1 MISENLPRWYVLY
14 VAYRRE
20 LIVASKLNEIGYETC
35 VPTTIEL
42 RQWSDRI
49 KKINKVLFPNYVFV
63 ELDLK
68 QSNQIT
74 GIQHV
79 IKFVKF
85 GSEYAVLKDWEIQ
98 LIKNLGKIPHP
109 VTIHLGDIS
118 NGDEVE
124 IILGPLKNMRGQV
137 NWKNQTGTL
146 AISIPAL
153 HCFAQVIVNHNEV
166 RKI

>member
-14 VAYRRE
+14 VAYRCE

-35 VPTTIEL
+35 VPTTFEL

-68 QSNQIT
+68 QSNQIA
-74 GIQHV
+74 GMQHV
-79 IKFVKF
+79 ISFVKF

-98 LIKNLGKIPHP
+98 LIKNLGFVAQP
-109 VTIHLGDIS
+109 VTIKLGVVAK
-118 NGDEVE
+118 GDEVE
-124 IILGPLKNMRGQV
+124 IISGPLKNMRAHV

-146 AISIPAL
+146 ELSIPTL
-153 HCFAQVIVNHNEV
+153 QCFAQVIVNHNEV
-166 RKI
+166 RKV